1 MKAEDLYHCG
11 LVVDDF
17 DAEMAFLSN
26 VAGHRWTQDFEVD
39 QTVEINGEIHVV
51 PLRLAFSLT
60 EPRLELVQAVPNT
73 LWAPSNSGLHHLG
86 YWSDDIDGDIT
97 ALQESHFVVE
107 GRGLTPEGETLW
119 AYCKGPTGPRI
130 ELVNRVMQ
138 PVLESFFAMGEPDSA
153 RANDDRPLS

>member
-17 DAEMAFLSN
+17 DAEMAFLTD

-39 QTVEINGEIHVV
+39 QTVEIDDEIHVV

-73 LWAPSNSGLHHLG
+73 LWAPSNSALHHLG
-86 YWSDDIDGDIT
+86 YWSDDIDGDIA
-97 ALQESHFVVE
+97 ALRERHFVVE
-107 GRGLTPEGETLW
+107 GRGSTPK
-119 AYCKGPTGPRI
+119 ARHSGPTAKDR
-130 ELVNRVMQ
+130 LVRGSN
-138 PVLESFFAMGEPDSA
+138 SSTA
-153 RANDDRPLS
+153 

>member
-17 DAEMAFLSN
+17 DAEMAFLTD

-39 QTVEINGEIHVV
+39 QTVEIDDEIHVV

-73 LWAPSNSGLHHLG
+73 LWAPSNSALHHLG
-86 YWSDDIDGDIT
+86 YWSDDIDGDIA
-97 ALQESHFVVE
+97 ALRERHFVVE
-107 GRGLTPEGETLW
+107 GRGLTPK
-119 AYCKGPTGPRI
+119 ARHSGPTAKDR
-130 ELVNRVMQ
+130 LVRGSN
-138 PVLESFFAMGEPDSA
+138 SSTA
-153 RANDDRPLS
+153 

>member
-17 DAEMAFLSN
+17 DAEMAFLTV

-39 QTVEINGEIHVV
+39 QTVEIDDEIHVV

-86 YWSDDIDGDIT
+86 YWSDDIDGDIA
-97 ALQESHFVVE
+97 ALRERHFVVE

-119 AYCKGPTGPRI
+119 AYCKGPIGPRI

-138 PVLESFFAMGEPDSA
+138 PVMESFFAMGEPAPA
-153 RANDDRPLS
+153 RVAGERPMP